1 MEDAFIS
8 LPRTD
13 IRKLCG
19 SGSGDA
25 ALLYLYLKAGFPPAE
40 AAARLRLPADRV
52 NCATTALQQLGLID
66 APSVRFPVPSEPP
79 VYSEQEL
86 MQKLGADKPFSML
99 VGEAQRLLG
108 RVMTT
113 EELKILLSM
122 TDYLG
127 LPTDV
132 ISILLSYCIQR
143 SRARGNLRAP
153 SLRTVEKEAYR
164 WAEGG
169 IDTLEAAAAFMQNQ
183 LELQSQVREIQALLQ
198 LSGRRLTP
206 AEENYIRS
214 WLEMGFGQQEIAQAY
229 ERTCLN
235 TGSLKWQYM
244 NKILRSWHDQGLHS
258 LQQIQQKDQ
267 PPAARK
273 QAKQNAPQDYAVSPL
288 GREAIARLLAEERKE
303 GS

>member
-1 MEDAFIS
+1 MDDNRIN

-25 ALLYLYLKAGFPPAE
+25 ALLYLYLKAGYPPAE
-40 AAARLRLPADRV
+40 AAERLRLPADRIR
-52 NCATTALQQLGLID
+52 CATTTLQQLGLID
-66 APSVRFPVPSEPP
+66 TPSARFPVPNEPP
-79 VYSEQEL
+79 VYSEREL
-86 MQKLGADKPFSML
+86 MQKLGEDKPFSML

-108 RVMTT
+108 RVLST

-122 TDYLG
+122 TEYLG

-143 SRARGNLRAP
+143 SRARGNLRTP
-153 SLRTVEKEAYR
+153 SLRSIEKEAYR

-183 LELQSQVREIQALLQ
+183 LELQTQVQELQQLLQ

-206 AEENYIRS
+206 AEETYLRS
-214 WLEMGFGQQEIAQAY
+214 WLEMGFGRPEIALAY

-235 TGSLKWQYM
+235 TGGLKWQYM

-258 LQQIQQKDQ
+258 LQQIQQKDHL
-267 PPAARK
+267 PARK
-273 QAKQNAPQDYAVSPL
+273 QTGQTAQQDYAVSPL